1 MKRRLSI
8 AISLVGDPKI
18 VFLDEPST
26 GLDPDNRR
34 QIWEVLVRCQDK
46 RALFLTTHM
55 MEEADALCH
64 RIGIIT
70 HGTLRTVGNQLRLK
84 KDYGQGYRL
93 SLSLAAKP
101 KTLVSFEALNLSGQN
116 VNL

>member
-1 MKRRLSI
+1 
-8 AISLVGDPKI
+8 
-18 VFLDEPST
+18 
-26 GLDPDNRR
+26 
-34 QIWEVLVRCQDK
+34 
-46 RALFLTTHM
+46 M

-93 SLSLAAKP
+93 SLSLLSKQ
-101 KTLVSFEALNLSGQN
+101 KTLVSIEALNLSGQN
-116 VNL
+116 VNLEEERENEAGLRHSISDLVSH